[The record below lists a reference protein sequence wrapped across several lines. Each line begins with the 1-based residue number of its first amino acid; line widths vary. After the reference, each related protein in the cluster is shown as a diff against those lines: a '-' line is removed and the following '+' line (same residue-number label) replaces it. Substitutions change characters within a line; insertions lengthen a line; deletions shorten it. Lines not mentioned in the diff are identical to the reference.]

1 MAFGQKKEYE
11 FLEKYKIPLII
22 AAVIIFTSVL
32 LFFVRIFSGTDD
44 SLATGGAFVSGDVFR
59 QSSEPQKKPK
69 MQSANSS
76 LSGTPVM
83 EKKVAYTTSS
93 IRRLNPS
100 LSYAEA
106 KKQADKYYEMFVK
119 RNEEK
124 YLMQAL
130 KETYPEETETE
141 LKIRI
146 ANLPADQ
153 KDEMLKS
160 QRSSIMS
167 DIKAEED
174 KENKEI
180 ERKNSCYEEAYY
192 KDEIV
197 IEEEKDEDGYPIM
210 ECVGT
215 DCKPKSTKK
224 NVRTRTNLFDGFR
237 YNSCIND
244 TNFSNMHAEADALE
258 AKKKEALNIYK
269 KKDTV
274 KKSESTATASVETSQ
289 KASTAKQ
296 TRKEQKTVIKKANF
310 KTKISSKFRLN
321 KNGSN
326 FGNKKKNNTS
336 EGSNDESSNGMEGMP
351 DLSNIGGGAGG
362 IDLNSLMKQ
371 AGQ

>member
-1 MAFGQKKEYE
+1 MAFGQKKDEE

-76 LSGTPVM
+76 LSGTPVR

-160 QRSSIMS
+160 QRSSIMA

-269 KKDTV
+269 KKDV
-274 KKSESTATASVETSQ
+274 KKSENTATASVETTQ
-289 KASTAKQ
+289 KAGTAKQ

-310 KTKISSKFRLN
+310 GSGGSSKFQ
-321 KNGSN
+321 KSGSS
-326 FGNKKKNNTS
+326 FGNKKKQNTS
-336 EGSNDESSNGMEGMP
+336 GSSNDAATGMEGMP

-362 IDLNSLMKQ
+362 LDLNSLMKQ